1 MLTVLLRRI
10 GSSIIVI
17 FVTLTLIFVGL
28 ALAPGDELDTLLT
41 PEAAAQ
47 MSAEDMAAK
56 RAELGLDKPIL
67 VRYAIWMSDMVRGD
81 LGYST
86 SEDAPI
92 TTVLKTYVGNTV
104 ILIVAALFIGIVLG
118 VAFGILAALKENSW
132 VDYVVGSI
140 PIFIAGVPGFILS
153 LGFIYFVAV
162 KLNALPAGGMHSLT
176 DDSVFDL
183 IKHMVLPVT
192 VLALVLAAQLVR
204 YTRASMLDVLHS
216 EFVIA
221 AKSKGISNRR
231 VIFNHAFKAA
241 LVPII
246 SVIGLHLPE
255 IIAGAVITET
265 VFQWEGMGTLAVRAA
280 GGRDVPMVM
289 GIVIVVAVAV
299 VVTNLITDI
308 AYTIADPRVR
318 LG

>member
-1 MLTVLLRRI
+1 
-10 GSSIIVI
+10 
-17 FVTLTLIFVGL
+17 VTLTLIFVGL

-47 MSAEDMAAK
+47 LSPEDIAKK
-56 RAELGLDKPIL
+56 RAELGLDRPVL
-67 VRYAIWMSDMVRGD
+67 VRYAIWMGNTLRGD

-86 SEDAPI
+86 SEDANI
-92 TTVLKTYVGNTV
+92 TDVLKTYVGNTA
-104 ILIVAALFIGIVLG
+104 ILIFAALFIGVILG
-118 VAFGILAALKENSW
+118 VLFGILAALKENTW

-153 LGFIYFVAV
+153 LGFIYFIAV

-176 DDSVFDL
+176 DDSFLDL
-183 IKHMVLPVT
+183 LKHMVLPVT

-204 YTRASMLDVLHS
+204 YTRASMLDVLNS
-216 EFVIA
+216 EFIIA

-231 VIFNHAFKAA
+231 VTFNHAFKAA

-265 VFQWEGMGTLAVRAA
+265 VFRWEGMGTLAVRAA

-289 GIVIVVAVAV
+289 GIVIVVAIAV
-299 VVTNLITDI
+299 VITNLITDI

>member
-1 MLTVLLRRI
+1 MI
-10 GSSIIVI
+10 I
-17 FVTLTLIFVGL
+17 FVTLTLVFAGL
-28 ALAPGDELDTLLT
+28 ALAPGDELDTMIT
-41 PEAAAQ
+41 AEAAAQ
-47 MSAEDMAAK
+47 MTPEDFAEK
-56 RAELGLDKPIL
+56 RKELGLDRPVLI
-67 VRYAIWMSDMVRGD
+67 RYLIWMGNTLTGD

-86 SEDAPI
+86 SEDAVI
-92 TTVLKTYVGNTV
+92 TEILKEYVGNTM
-104 ILIVAALFIGIVLG
+104 ILIVAALTIGIILG
-118 VAFGILAALKENSW
+118 IFFGILAALKENTW
-132 VDYVVGSI
+132 IDYVVGSI

-153 LGFIYFVAV
+153 LAFIYIVAV
-162 KLNALPAGGMHSLT
+162 QLNLLPTGGMYDLGDESLG
-176 DDSVFDL
+176 SL
-183 IKHMVLPVT
+183 IRHMILPVT

-204 YTRASMLDVLHS
+204 YTRASMLEVLSS
-216 EFVIA
+216 EYIIA

-231 VIFNHAFKAA
+231 VVFNHAFRAA

-265 VFQWEGMGTLAVRAA
+265 VFQWPGMGSLAVRAA

-289 GIVIVVAVAV
+289 GIVVVVAIAV
-299 VVTNLITDI
+299 VITNLITDI

>member
-67 VRYAIWMSDMVRGD
+67 VRYVIWMSDMVRGD

-140 PIFIAGVPGFILS
+140 PIFIAGVPGFMLS

-265 VFQWEGMGTLAVRAA
+265 VFQWEGMGKLAVRAA

>member
-1 MLTVLLRRI
+1 M
-10 GSSIIVI
+10 GN
-17 FVTLTLIFVGL
+17 TLT
-28 ALAPGDELDTLLT
+28 
-41 PEAAAQ
+41 
-47 MSAEDMAAK
+47 
-56 RAELGLDKPIL
+56 
-67 VRYAIWMSDMVRGD
+67 GD

-86 SEDAPI
+86 SEDAVI
-92 TTVLKTYVGNTV
+92 TEILKEYVGNTM
-104 ILIVAALFIGIVLG
+104 ILIVAALTIGIILG
-118 VAFGILAALKENSW
+118 IFFGILAALKENTW
-132 VDYVVGSI
+132 IDYVVGSI

-153 LGFIYFVAV
+153 LAFIYIVAV
-162 KLNALPAGGMHSLT
+162 QLNLLPTGGMYDLGDESLG
-176 DDSVFDL
+176 SL
-183 IKHMVLPVT
+183 IRHMILPVT

-204 YTRASMLDVLHS
+204 YTRASMLEVLSS
-216 EFVIA
+216 EYIIA

-231 VIFNHAFKAA
+231 VVFNHAFRAA

-265 VFQWEGMGTLAVRAA
+265 VFQWPGMGSLAVRAA

-289 GIVIVVAVAV
+289 GIVVVVAIAV
-299 VVTNLITDI
+299 VITNLITDI

>member
-86 SEDAPI
+86 SEDSPI
-92 TTVLKTYVGNTV
+92 TSVLKTYVGNTV

>member
-1 MLTVLLRRI
+1 MRRV
-10 GSSIIVI
+10 GSSLIVI

-28 ALAPGDELDTLLT
+28 ALAPGDELDTMLT

-56 RAELGLDKPIL
+56 RAELGLDRPIP
-67 VRYAIWMSDMVRGD
+67 VRYVIWLGKTVRGD

-86 SEDAPI
+86 SEDAKI
-92 TTVLKTYVGNTV
+92 TDVLKTYVGHTV
-104 ILIVAALFIGIVLG
+104 ILLIAALLLGIILG
-118 VAFGILAALKENSW
+118 ISFGILAALKENTW
-132 VDYVVGSI
+132 IDYLVGSV

-162 KLNALPAGGMHSLT
+162 KLNALPSAGMHSLG
-176 DDSVFDL
+176 DDSLLDL
-183 IKHMVLPVT
+183 IKHMILPVT
-192 VLALVLAAQLVR
+192 VLSLVLAAKLVR
-204 YTRASMLDVLHS
+204 YTRASMLDVLSS
-216 EFVIA
+216 EFIIA

-265 VFQWEGMGTLAVRAA
+265 VFQWEGMGMLAVRAA

>member
-1 MLTVLLRRI
+1 MLSVLLRRI
-10 GSSIIVI
+10 GSSIVVI

-47 MSAEDMAAK
+47 LSPEDIAAK
-56 RAELGLDKPIL
+56 RAELGLDRPVLI
-67 VRYAIWMSDMVRGD
+67 RYAIWMSKTLSGD

-86 SEDAPI
+86 SEDSNV
-92 TTVLKTYVGNTV
+92 TDVLKTYVGNTA
-104 ILIVAALFIGIVLG
+104 ILIFAALFLGIILG
-118 VAFGILAALKENSW
+118 VLFGILAALKENTW
-132 VDYVVGSI
+132 IDYVVGSI

-176 DDSVFDL
+176 DDSFLDL
-183 IKHMVLPVT
+183 LKHMVLPVS

-221 AKSKGISNRR
+221 ARSKGISNRR
-231 VIFNHAFKAA
+231 VTFNHAFKAA

-265 VFQWEGMGTLAVRAA
+265 VFRWEGMGTLAVRAA

-289 GIVIVVAVAV
+289 GIVVIVAVAV
-299 VVTNLITDI
+299 VITNLITDI

>member
-1 MLTVLLRRI
+1 M
-10 GSSIIVI
+10 
-17 FVTLTLIFVGL
+17 TLTLIFVGL

-47 MSAEDMAAK
+47 LSPEDIAKK
-56 RAELGLDKPIL
+56 RAELGLDRPVL
-67 VRYAIWMSDMVRGD
+67 VRYAIWMGNTLRGD

-86 SEDAPI
+86 SEDANI
-92 TTVLKTYVGNTV
+92 TDVLKTYVGNTA
-104 ILIVAALFIGIVLG
+104 ILIFAALFIGVILG
-118 VAFGILAALKENSW
+118 VLFGILAALKENTW

-153 LGFIYFVAV
+153 LGFIYFIAV

-176 DDSVFDL
+176 DDSFLDL
-183 IKHMVLPVT
+183 LKHMVLPVT

-204 YTRASMLDVLHS
+204 YTRASMLDVLNS
-216 EFVIA
+216 EFIIA

-231 VIFNHAFKAA
+231 VTFNHAFKAA

-265 VFQWEGMGTLAVRAA
+265 VFRWEGMGTLAVRAA

-289 GIVIVVAVAV
+289 GIVIVVAIAV
-299 VVTNLITDI
+299 VITNLITDI

>member
-1 MLTVLLRRI
+1 LLTILLRRI
-10 GSSIIVI
+10 GSSIVVI
-17 FVTLTLIFVGL
+17 FVTLTLIFIGL

-47 MSAEDMAAK
+47 LTPADMAAK
-56 RAELGLDKPIL
+56 RAELGLDKPIM
-67 VRYAIWMSDMVRGD
+67 VRYAIWMGNTLRGD

-86 SEDAPI
+86 SEDATI
-92 TTVLKTYVGNTV
+92 TSVLRQYVGHTV
-104 ILIVAALFIGIVLG
+104 ILIVAALLIGIILG
-118 VAFGILAALKENSW
+118 VSFGILAALKENSW
-132 VDYVVGSI
+132 VDYVVGSV

-176 DDSVFDL
+176 DDSTLDL
-183 IKHMVLPVT
+183 IKHMILPVS

-204 YTRASMLDVLHS
+204 YTRASMLDVLNS
-216 EFVIA
+216 EYIIA

-246 SVIGLHLPE
+246 SVVGLHLPE

>member
-1 MLTVLLRRI
+1 MLPSLIRRVV
-10 GSSIIVI
+10 SSAVVI
-17 FVTLTLIFVGL
+17 FITLTLIFVGL

-47 MSAEDMAAK
+47 LSPEDIAIK

-67 VRYAIWMSDMVRGD
+67 VRYGIWMGNTLTGD

-86 SEDAPI
+86 SEDAKVVE
-92 TTVLKTYVGNTV
+92 VLKLYAGNTA
-104 ILIVAALFIGIVLG
+104 ILIFSALFIGVLLG
-118 VAFGILAALKENSW
+118 VLFGILAALKENTW
-132 VDYVVGSI
+132 IDYVVGSI
-140 PIFIAGVPGFILS
+140 PILIAGIPGFILS
-153 LGFIYFVAV
+153 LSFIYFIAV

-176 DDSVFDL
+176 DDSFLDL
-183 IKHMVLPVT
+183 VKHMILPVS

-216 EFVIA
+216 EFIIA
-221 AKSKGISNRR
+221 ARSKGISSRR
-231 VIFNHAFKAA
+231 VTFNHALKAA

-265 VFQWEGMGTLAVRAA
+265 VFQWEGMGKLAVRAA

-289 GIVIVVAVAV
+289 GIVVVVAITV
-299 VVTNLITDI
+299 VIANLITDI
-308 AYTIADPRVR
+308 AYTFADPRVR

>member
-1 MLTVLLRRI
+1 M
-10 GSSIIVI
+10 
-17 FVTLTLIFVGL
+17 TLTLIFVGL

-47 MSAEDMAAK
+47 MTAEDMAAK

-67 VRYAIWMSDMVRGD
+67 IRYAIWMSNTIRGD

-86 SEDAPI
+86 SEDATI
-92 TTVLKTYVGNTV
+92 TSVLKNYVGHTF
-104 ILIVAALFIGIVLG
+104 ILIVAALLIGILLG
-118 VAFGILAALKENSW
+118 VSFGILAALKENSW

-216 EFVIA
+216 EFVVA

-231 VIFNHAFKAA
+231 VIMNHAFKAA